1 MASQLLGP
9 PPVSPPAVPVVPA
22 ARVLLGT
29 SFGQRAI
36 SDGASDGLGVI
47 LDAALRLGAQGLYV
61 VADAVG
67 AGLAADSTQ
76 LMARRS
82 ELPVVAIDAVLGAA
96 RPGTLSGSRHGIAA
110 ARAQLASLD
119 REEAAAAVSVA
130 RAGLAFAEELGASHV
145 VLSLGTAKALGRL
158 WRRLR
163 GRYVRGV
170 LHYDDSISEELMEAR
185 AGVSSRHVDA
195 ALRSLDRVVEEAS
208 RRGVSVLIRNPRQ
221 PVDLPTAFEL
231 SAMRAELRGAPLA
244 PLLDLPAAHLTSM
257 LHCCPLRETVLA
269 FGDGPLSSLADACG
283 PLFGLV
289 PGQGEVDV
297 AAVARTLPKEARR
310 AFVPSPGLSIDEVA
324 AGYAAVA
331 AL

>member
-1 MASQLLGP
+1 MASPL
-9 PPVSPPAVPVVPA
+9 PAVPEA
-22 ARVLLGT
+22 SALLGT

-36 SDGASDGLGVI
+36 TDGAADGIGTV
-47 LDAALRLGAQGLYV
+47 LDAAERLGAQALYV

-67 AGLAADSTQ
+67 ASLAADSTQ
-76 LMARRS
+76 LMARRT

-96 RPGTLSGSRHGIAA
+96 RPGSLSGSRHGIAA
-110 ARAQLASLD
+110 SRAQLASLD

-130 RAGLAFAEELGASHV
+130 RAGLAFAEELGASYV
-145 VLSLGTAKALGRL
+145 VLSLGTARALKRL
-158 WRRLR
+158 WQRLR
-163 GRYVRGV
+163 GQYVRGV
-170 LHYDDSISEELMEAR
+170 LHYDESSAEELMAAR
-185 AGVSSRHVDA
+185 AGVSTRHVDA
-195 ALRSLDRVVEEAS
+195 AMRSLDRVVEEAA

-231 SAMRAELRGAPLA
+231 SAVRAELRGAPLA

-269 FGDGPLSSLADACG
+269 FGDGPLSSLADAAG
-283 PLFGLV
+283 PLSGLV

-297 AAVARTLPKEARR
+297 AAVARALPKESRR
-310 AFVPSPGLSIDEVA
+310 AFVPSPGLTFDEVA
-324 AGYAAVA
+324 AGYAAIA

>member
-1 MASQLLGP
+1 M
-9 PPVSPPAVPVVPA
+9 
-22 ARVLLGT
+22 LLGT
-29 SFGQRAI
+29 SFGQRVIAGDA
-36 SDGASDGLGVI
+36 SDGAASI
-47 LDAALRLGAQGLYV
+47 LDAAGRLGAQALYV

-67 AGLAADSTQ
+67 ASLAADATQ
-76 LMARRS
+76 LVARRA
-82 ELPVVAIDAVLGAA
+82 ELPVVAIDGVLGAA
-96 RPGTLSGSRHGIAA
+96 RPGPLSGSRHGIAA

-119 REEAAAAVSVA
+119 REEADAAVNVA
-130 RAGLAFAEELGASHV
+130 RAGLAFAEELGAAYV
-145 VLSLGTAKALGRL
+145 VLSLGTARALGRL

-170 LHYDDSISEELMEAR
+170 LHYDESSAEELMAAR
-185 AGVSSRHVDA
+185 AGVSTRHVDA

-208 RRGVSVLIRNPRQ
+208 RRGVSVLVRNPRQ

-231 SAMRAELRGAPLA
+231 SAIRAELRGAPLS

-297 AAVARTLPKEARR
+297 AAVARALPKEARR
-310 AFVPSPGLSIDEVA
+310 AFVPSPGLTLDEVA